1 MKNRSASTNRN
12 SRRILPAACIMALAG
27 AFTVGPARPARAER
41 VTPPSA
47 PAEIR
52 VPAGNKPFLK
62 GHAMGTQDYI
72 CLPSGTGFVWTF
84 FAPQATLSDDHLKQV
99 TTHFLSPNP
108 FEGGTARA
116 TWQHSRDTS
125 SVWAVAIATSSDPSY
140 VRPDAIPWLLL
151 QKAGSHDGPTN
162 GDTLTVTTF
171 IQRLNTTG
179 GIAPSTGCA
188 VSSDVGKKALVPYA
202 ADYFFYEHSDHRS
215 DDD

>member
-1 MKNRSASTNRN
+1 
-12 SRRILPAACIMALAG
+12 
-27 AFTVGPARPARAER
+27 
-41 VTPPSA
+41 
-47 PAEIR
+47 
-52 VPAGNKPFLK
+52 
-62 GHAMGTQDYI
+62 
-72 CLPSGTGFVWTF
+72 
-84 FAPQATLSDDHLKQV
+84 
-99 TTHFLSPNP
+99 
-108 FEGGTARA
+108 
-116 TWQHSRDTS
+116 
-125 SVWAVAIATSSDPSY
+125 VAIATSSDPSY